1 MTPAYHNTI
10 RLTVQA
16 TKEWAQQVDHEA
28 GWDDEHRAFQL
39 LRSTLHGLRDLLS
52 VDEAAQLSA
61 QLPILIRGLF
71 FEGWNPSEPTAEHRS
86 KEWFVARVT
95 NDFKT
100 DPLENPEAAI
110 TAVFRVLNARISAG
124 EVEDIRAAL
133 RPQLRDIW
141 PTPAL

>member
-16 TKEWAQQVDHEA
+16 TKEWALQVDEEA
-28 GWDDEHRAFQL
+28 GWGDEHRSFQL
-39 LRSTLHGLRDLLS
+39 LRSTLHALRDLLS

-61 QLPILIRGLF
+61 QLPLLIRGLF

-86 KEWFVARVT
+86 KDWFVARIT
-95 NDFKT
+95 HDFKT
-100 DPLENPEAAI
+100 SPLPDPEAAI

-124 EVEDIRAAL
+124 EVADIRSAL

-141 PTPAL
+141 PAPAV